1 MYVFFLFRYLKVNN
15 HASNPF
21 YATLF
26 SRPEYIFMQNDFQKE
41 QYNFYVKGLQAESCD
56 KTMVG
61 EHHEHSIF
69 ENLLLN
75 ARTRLSFVYYW
86 PQTIQIM
93 FISRL
98 LNFFS
103 WLPSF
108 RAKKILNLYSVN

>member
-1 MYVFFLFRYLKVNN
+1 
-15 HASNPF
+15 
-21 YATLF
+21 
-26 SRPEYIFMQNDFQKE
+26 
-41 QYNFYVKGLQAESCD
+41 
-56 KTMVG
+56 MVG

-98 LNFFS
+98 LNSFP

-108 RAKKILNLYSVN
+108 RAKKILNLYSVNKNPVKQPFSHIGANHTIPAYKRYIGLAFLS